1 MTVDSSFDEIYE
13 ELFPIIYRFVRFRV
27 AESEI
32 EDITVETLTKIWK
45 ALPGFKGESS
55 LKSWALRIAY
65 HQIADYYRSRKSVPW
80 VSLSD
85 LEFNQAGTDHSE
97 DWTELLSVKQTLSQ
111 LPAQQLTAIQ
121 LRLVEGFSAAEV
133 GKILGISPK
142 AVDSLLYRAKKSFRK
157 LYEMEHKGG
166 KRI

>member
-13 ELFPIIYRFVRFRV
+13 ELFPIIFRFVRTRV

-65 HQIADYYRSRKSVPW
+65 NQVADFYRSRKA
-80 VSLSD
+80 VSLIS
-85 LEFNQAGTDHSE
+85 LTEIETVQSVHDHSE
-97 DWTELLSVKQTLSQ
+97 SWTELLSVEQTLAK
-111 LPAQQLTAIQ
+111 LPAQQVTAIQ
-121 LRLVEGFSAAEV
+121 LRLIEGFSAAEV
-133 GKILGISPK
+133 GEVLGISPK

-157 LYEMEHKGG
+157 LYELEHKGG
-166 KRI
+166 KRV